1 MPPGFPT
8 AATITIPET
17 LALLDGPF
25 ASVAR
30 GVAEDR
36 YVLWLGSGISLS
48 RVDGLRRLIARVLE
62 FLRARTSPDDPACR
76 FGRALRA
83 ALDLAP
89 LTVPENARVDLTH
102 PFAVWLDCNEIVDRL
117 CNNYARLLDINV
129 EGEPDDYLLWEAVD
143 IRATFADPGK
153 LPDVEHL
160 CLAILVLEGAC
171 SDIASANWD
180 GLIEV
185 SVAALT
191 NGQPVLSVCA
201 RPEDLRDPAARG
213 RLVKFHGCAIRATQ
227 NEAAYRPFLIARQS
241 QINGWLTR
249 PENAA
254 LRGRLVGLV
263 ATKPTLMIGLSAQDA
278 NIQALFAEAA
288 VQMPWRWPGDRPSY
302 VFSENELGLD
312 QQGLLKNVYQ
322 QDLTPANRQH
332 IVDGSHIQAYAKPLL
347 LALVLHL
354 LCSKVRTLIDLAE
367 GAVTQADR
375 QPLRDGV
382 IELRNQLAACA
393 ERDPLAFVNAFIDQW
408 GRCLNLIRNGGL
420 AHAAGRYQPLTVESI
435 INIPINPNLP
445 VSGIRETAVAAG
457 ILGYG
462 IFRGEWQIDPP
473 ASNVVRDGMFRVNT
487 PSGGAKVFLT
497 SGPISAL
504 QLRQDGHV
512 VDADEPIVIHGHK
525 LVPAMPRSP
534 RSAPGRTGR
543 LRAREVSIASIM
555 ESSVTLDE
563 LFQRFRE
570 QLAI

>member
-1 MPPGFPT
+1 MPPGMPN
-8 AATITIPET
+8 AATITVLET

-30 GVAEDR
+30 GVGEDR
-36 YVLWLGSGISLS
+36 YVLWLGSGISFG
-48 RVDGLRRLIARVLE
+48 RVDGLRQVIARVLE
-62 FLRARTSPDDPACR
+62 FLRARATPGDPSCR
-76 FGRALRA
+76 FGRALKA

-89 LTVPENARVDLTH
+89 LTGPENARVDLTQ
-102 PFAVWLDCNEIVDRL
+102 PFAAWPDHNEIVGRL

-180 GLIEV
+180 GLIEA

-191 NGQPVLSVCA
+191 DGQPALSVCA

-227 NEAAYRPFLIARQS
+227 NESAYRPFLVARQS
-241 QINGWLTR
+241 QINGWLMR
-249 PENAA
+249 PENAP
-254 LRGRLVGLV
+254 LRGRLVDLV

-302 VFSENELGLD
+302 VFSANELGGD
-312 QQGLLKNVYQ
+312 QQGLLQNVYR
-322 QDLTPANRQH
+322 QDLTPANRQQ
-332 IVDGSHIQAYAKPLL
+332 IVDGSRIQAYAKPLL

-354 LCSKVRTLIDLAE
+354 LCSKVRTLVDLAE
-367 GAVTQADR
+367 GAVAQADR

-382 IELRNQLAACA
+382 IALRDQLAACA
-393 ERDPLAFVNAFIDQW
+393 ALDPLSFVNAFIDQW
-408 GRCLNLIRNGGL
+408 GRCLNLIRNGSL

-435 INIPINPNLP
+435 SNISINPNLP

-462 IFRGEWQIDPP
+462 VSRGEWQIDPP
-473 ASNVVRDGMFRVNT
+473 ASNVVRDGIFRVNT
-487 PSGGAKVFLT
+487 PSGATKVFLT

-543 LRAREVSIASIM
+543 LGAREVSIASLM
-555 ESSVTLDE
+555 VSSATLDE

-570 QLAI
+570 ELAI